1 MRRLLRDA
9 SIYLAAVLVLGTSAN
24 LIPRRHLAWWGK
36 GQEPPQAGADF
47 TFVDP
52 GSADTERTSLPRA
65 VFLDTRSAA
74 EFSEGHIPGAV
85 RLSYTDLDLQ
95 WTPAFQARLRAAD
108 AVVIYGAS
116 EETDVE
122 QLAAQ
127 ELHQRGLPPPQVLAG
142 GFPAWQAAGLPIA
155 AAAP

>member
-1 MRRLLRDA
+1 MRRLVRDA
-9 SIYLAAVLVLGTSAN
+9 SICLAAVLVLGTAAN
-24 LIPRRHLAWWGK
+24 LIPGRHLAWWGK
-36 GQEPPQAGADF
+36 GHEPPQAGVDF
-47 TFVDP
+47 TLVDP
-52 GSADTERTSLPRA
+52 ASADTERTSLPRA

-74 EFSEGHIPGAV
+74 EYREGHVPAAI

-95 WTPAFQARLRAAD
+95 WTPAFEARLHAAD
-108 AVVIYGAS
+108 AVVIYGSS

-127 ELHQRGLPPPQVLAG
+127 ELRQRGLPPPQVLAG
-142 GFPAWQAAGLPIA
+142 GFPAWQVARLPIE

>member
-36 GQEPPQAGADF
+36 GHEPPQAGVDF
-47 TFVDP
+47 TLVDP
-52 GSADTERTSLPRA
+52 ASADAERASLPHTL
-65 VFLDTRSAA
+65 FLDTRSPA
-74 EFSEGHIPGAV
+74 EFAAGHVAGAV
-85 RLSYTDLDLQ
+85 ALSYTDLDSQ
-95 WTPAFQARLRAAD
+95 WTPAFDARLRRAD
-108 AVVIYGAS
+108 TIVIYGSS

-127 ELHQRGLPPPQVLAG
+127 ELHRRGLPPPQVLAG
-142 GFPAWQAAGLPIA
+142 GVAAWQQAGLPLEGA
-155 AAAP
+155 TP